1 MDPVTFD
8 RGCYRCNGTPL
19 HLYSGEFHY
28 FRVPKADWRRRMDLF
43 AAAGGNCLATYVPWL
58 IHEPREGEFVF
69 GGADG
74 THDLEGFLETARA
87 AGLWVMARPGPYQY
101 SELVYD
107 GLPRWLCD
115 QYPELRAKDLKGNA
129 FRRSSISYLQPLF
142 LEKTAAWFDR
152 VCPLLARHSVGQ
164 GGAIVAVQLDN
175 EMAGIHRW
183 FSGYDYNPE
192 TMGFGRDEGLFATF
206 LRRRFGSVAEMNR
219 LWGTAFASFA
229 EARPP
234 APGDTSSTPMLR
246 RAKDYCDFYYASI
259 GEYARRL
266 AEMLRGRGI
275 EVPLITNSPNP
286 GSNLWFLETVQAV
299 PPPFLLGSDHY
310 YTLDQNWRQNNPTP
324 QYAVEV
330 FYSCET
336 LRLLGYPPSVFE
348 LPGGSASDWPPIT
361 PVDAKACY
369 LANIALG
376 MKGSNFYIYTGGPN
390 LPDTGTTTDLYDYG
404 APIGA
409 AGEVRPLYQAVK
421 EVGLFLREN
430 AWLAEAEQEAGCR
443 FALDLEMLRTAEVW
457 QAPGEFALS
466 AATAAEFLR
475 KGPLTTAFCAGLA
488 PTCCNLGAEDWVEDR
503 TLPLV
508 VVCASAM
515 AAEKQRRLVR
525 FLETGGQ
532 ALLLPVLP
540 VVDERFEPCTLLADY
555 LGAAA
560 GERTANPA
568 PRISVAGVVN
578 ILHNGQSFGW
588 PVLPVGAEAI
598 GVDERSGIAVCWQKP
613 CGHGGQAIVLGFRYL
628 HAMREHERLLAA
640 LLQRLGFQPRL
651 QCSNPNVWCTLR
663 SVGERSAVFVMNLYS
678 APMSCELRC
687 RPAWSHDWL
696 DLGHCDLAP
705 MEVRPL
711 TLRAAAP

>member
-1 MDPVTFD
+1 MDPITFD
-8 RGCYRCNGTPL
+8 SCCYRIHGAPV

-28 FRVPKADWRRRMDLF
+28 FRVPKADWRRRMELF
-43 AAAGGNCLATYVPWL
+43 REAGGNCLATYVPWL
-58 IHEPREGEFVF
+58 IHEPSEGEFVF
-69 GGADG
+69 GGPDG
-74 THDLEGFLETARA
+74 KHDLEDFLVTARE
-87 AGLWVMARPGPYQY
+87 AGLWVIARPGPYQY

-115 QYPELRAKDLKGNA
+115 NYPQLRARNFQGND
-129 FRRSSISYLQPLF
+129 FRRSSISYLHPLF
-142 LEKTAAWFDR
+142 LEKTAAWFDQ
-152 VCPLLARHSVGQ
+152 VCPLLARHCVGR
-164 GGAIVAVQLDN
+164 GGAIAAVQLDN

-183 FSGYDYNPE
+183 FGGYDYNAE
-192 TMGFGRDEGLFATF
+192 TMQFGRENGRFAAF
-206 LRRRFGSVAEMNR
+206 LRQRFGSVAEMNR
-219 LWGTAFASFA
+219 LWGSDYASFGA
-229 EARPP
+229 ARPP
-234 APGDTSSTPMLR
+234 APGDTSTTTALR
-246 RAKDYCDFYYASI
+246 RAKDYCDFYYGSI
-259 GEYARRL
+259 GEYSCRL

-275 EVPLITNSPNP
+275 DAPLITNSPNP

-324 QYAVEV
+324 QYAVEA
-330 FYSCET
+330 FFSCET

-348 LPGGSASDWPPIT
+348 LPGGSASDWPPVT

-369 LANIALG
+369 LANVALG

-390 LPDTGTTTDLYDYG
+390 IPGTGTTTDLYDYG
-404 APIGA
+404 AAVGA
-409 AGEVRPLYQAVK
+409 AGEVRPLYQSIK
-421 EVGLFLREN
+421 DVGLFLRNN
-430 AWLAEAEQEAGCR
+430 AWLAEAELEAGCR

-475 KGPLTTAFCAGLA
+475 KGPLTTAFCAGLSPA
-488 PTCCNLGAEDWVEDR
+488 CCNLGADDWAADV
-503 TLPLV
+503 TTPLV

-515 AAEKQRRLVR
+515 AADKQRRLIR
-525 FLETGGQ
+525 FLEAGGK

-540 VVDERFEPCTLLADY
+540 TVDERFEPCTLLADY

-560 GERTANPA
+560 GEKNANPA

-578 ILHNGQSFGW
+578 ILQNGQSFCW
-588 PVLPVGAEAI
+588 PALPVGADLI
-598 GVDERSGIAVCWQKP
+598 GVDEVSGSPVCWQRAT
-613 CGHGGQAIVLGFRYL
+613 CNGGRAIVLGSRYL

-640 LLQRLGFQPRL
+640 LLQRLDVAPRL

-663 SVGERSAVFVMNLYS
+663 TAGKRSALFAMNLYS

-687 RPAWSHDWL
+687 QPAWSDRWL
-696 DLGHCDLAP
+696 ELGHYDLAA

-711 TLRAAAP
+711 LLGA